1 MRPLD
6 ESFKIVDRVMV
17 CRTVVR
23 ASNMHMKT
31 KNVLFKLN
39 SSTRL
44 LNTSNPHRKFFF
56 PLKMNKFSNRVFAV
70 YIQ

>member
-1 MRPLD
+1 MN
-6 ESFKIVDRVMV
+6 SFKIVDRVMGFKL
-17 CRTVVR
+17 
-23 ASNMHMKT
+23 NMHMKT

-44 LNTSNPHRKFFF
+44 LNTSNTHRKFFF
-56 PLKMNKFSNRVFAV
+56 TLKMNKFSNKVFAL

>member
-1 MRPLD
+1 
-6 ESFKIVDRVMV
+6 MV

-39 SSTRL
+39 SSTTL

-56 PLKMNKFSNRVFAV
+56 PLKMNNFSNRVFAA